1 MHEDFLIKQSRQIR
15 RLMIEVIRAKETHH
29 IGCALGIVEI
39 LTYLYFHQLNINPK
53 NPNEINRDIFLL
65 SKGHAALALYA
76 TLCQRGFFSKQD
88 LLNYDKDGSF
98 MPEHAATSVVGVEWS
113 TGSLGHALPVA
124 IGLAYFYKTK
134 KKKNRVFVLLS
145 DGELNEGSNWEAFM
159 FAGFHK
165 LDNLTVIIDNNNFQ
179 GFGKIDEVINLSPLP
194 EKFKL
199 FGWTVVECDGHQFK
213 SLNQAFNTAS
223 LAKPKMIIAHT
234 IKGKGVAFFENKFFS
249 HYQSIDEK
257 MKEEILKNL

>member
-1 MHEDFLIKQSRQIR
+1 
-15 RLMIEVIRAKETHH
+15 MIEAVRPKETHH

-53 NPNEINRDIFLL
+53 NPNEDNRDIFLL

-76 TLCQRGFFSKQD
+76 TLCQRGFFSKKD

-98 MPEHAATSVVGVEWS
+98 MPEHASTSVVGVEWS
-113 TGSLGHALPVA
+113 TGSLGHALPVGV
-124 IGLAYFYKTK
+124 GLAYSYKIK

-145 DGELNEGSNWEAFM
+145 DGELNEGSNWEAIM

-179 GFGKIDEVINLSPLP
+179 GFGKTDEVINLSPLP
-194 EKFKL
+194 PKFEL
-199 FGWTVVECDGHQFK
+199 FGWMVAECDGHQFK
-213 SLNQAFNTAS
+213 RLDTAFNKPS
-223 LAKPKMIIAHT
+223 FDKPKIIVVHT
-234 IKGKGVAFFENKFFS
+234 IKGKGIAFFENKFFS